1 MATTLPDLSS
11 KQLRAVQTVAKYSS
25 FIAASAELRMSQ
37 PGLSRVI
44 RTVEEKLGFQLFHR
58 DTRNVTLTFAGAGFL
73 PMIDRILCEFDFA
86 AEALSSLRNETGGH
100 VVVAC
105 PLSLA
110 NRLIAEIISDYRKQH
125 PKVVIDIKEALRGD
139 VVNQIHS
146 GTADFGLASFMQSND
161 DFVVEELCE
170 TTYHVIFRKDHPFSA
185 QKRVSLAALRD
196 QPMISFPPTSVIRQI
211 FDGAAAREGF
221 RLNHHITVNTPQL
234 IYELVQRGEG
244 ISIQSGASLICR
256 TDDFFSARP
265 IDPPG
270 ITSRL
275 STIYLKSRSLT
286 PAALSF
292 KRAIESHF
300 RTMICI

>member
-1 MATTLPDLSS
+1 MSLMLPDLSS

-25 FIAASAELRMSQ
+25 FIAASSELRMSQ

-44 RTVEEKLGFQLFHR
+44 RSVEEKLGIELFHR
-58 DTRNVTLTFAGAGFL
+58 DTRNVRLTSAGAGFL
-73 PMIDRILCEFDFA
+73 PIIDRILSEFDLA
-86 AEALSSLRNETGGH
+86 AEALASLRDEKGGH

-105 PLSLA
+105 PLSIA
-110 NRLIAEIISDYRKQH
+110 NRMIAEIISEYRKRH
-125 PKVVIDIKEALRGD
+125 PAVMIDIREALRGE

-146 GTADFGLASFMQSND
+146 GAADFGLASFMQSND
-161 DFVVEELCE
+161 DLVVEELCE
-170 TTYHVIFRKDHPFSA
+170 TTYHVIFRKDHPFST
-185 QKRVSLAALRD
+185 QKTINLSALRG

-221 RLNHHITVNTPQL
+221 RLNHLITVNTPDM

-244 ISIQSGASLICR
+244 ISIQSGASIRIR

-265 IDPPG
+265 IDPPR

-275 STIYLKSRSLT
+275 STIYLKSRALS
-286 PAALSF
+286 PAALGF

-300 RTMICI
+300 RTIMRI

>member
-1 MATTLPDLSS
+1 MAPTLPDLSS

-44 RTVEEKLGFQLFHR
+44 RSVEEKLGFELFHR
-58 DTRNVTLTFAGAGFL
+58 DTRNVTLTSAGAGFL
-73 PMIDRILCEFDFA
+73 PIIDRILCEFDLA

-110 NRLIAEIISDYRKQH
+110 NGLIAEVISAYRKQH
-125 PKVVIDIKEALRGD
+125 PKVVIDIREALRGE
-139 VVNQIHS
+139 VVNQIRA
-146 GTADFGLASFMQSND
+146 GVADFALASFMQSTED
-161 DFVVEELCE
+161 LVVEELCE
-170 TTYHVIFRKDHPFSA
+170 TTYHVIARKDHPFA
-185 QKRVSLAALRD
+185 KEEKINLAALRD

-221 RLNHHITVNTPQL
+221 RLNHLITVNTPQM

-244 ISIQSGASLICR
+244 ISIQSGASIQCR
-256 TDDFFSARP
+256 ADDSFSALP
-265 IDPPG
+265 IDPPR

-275 STIYLKSRSLT
+275 STIYLRSRALT

-292 KRAIESHF
+292 KRAIEDYF
-300 RTMICI
+300 RTVMRI